1 MHHCIVGNRSEARD
15 VIGRDRHF
23 DSEIQARLLENKLF
37 GVVID
42 FLGCMLG
49 IPIKCPKRIGRNIL
63 EYLDLTIVPQ
73 KVSSI
78 PNCQR
83 NVGLLV
89 MNSNALYAVTT
100 SLMELSVGL
109 AVCLLFWNHW
119 AAIGVKNIVMWGIY
133 SRSVVELADEIK
145 RAYKKLSLQF
155 HPDKVGS
162 RVDCNLVL

>member
-1 MHHCIVGNRSEARD
+1 
-15 VIGRDRHF
+15 
-23 DSEIQARLLENKLF
+23 
-37 GVVID
+37 
-42 FLGCMLG
+42 
-49 IPIKCPKRIGRNIL
+49 
-63 EYLDLTIVPQ
+63 
-73 KVSSI
+73 
-78 PNCQR
+78 
-83 NVGLLV
+83 

-119 AAIGVKNIVMWGIY
+119 AAIGVRNIVMWGIY